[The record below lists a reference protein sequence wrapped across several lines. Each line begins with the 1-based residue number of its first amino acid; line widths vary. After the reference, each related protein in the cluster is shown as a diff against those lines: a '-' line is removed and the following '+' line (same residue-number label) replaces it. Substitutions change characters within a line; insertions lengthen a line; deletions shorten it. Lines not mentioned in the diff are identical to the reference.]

1 MDRFSKKKGY
11 DYFDGFLRCAK
22 LALETAEYLQAA
34 LTNFNREN
42 QDVQLR
48 EIHAIEN
55 QADMVKHEML
65 KNLAHEFM
73 TPIEREDIV
82 SLSMQLDEVVDKV
95 EAVFQRI
102 YMFNIE
108 NIRPQAIE
116 FAQLV
121 VKCCKSLVVVMEEFK
136 NFKKSKCL
144 KNHIIEVNSI
154 ESEGDGFY
162 TNCMRSLFLEDT
174 DTRNLLIWTTIYD
187 LLEDSLDACEDAAD
201 VIEGVI
207 MKNT

>member
-1 MDRFSKKKGY
+1 
-11 DYFDGFLRCAK
+11 
-22 LALETAEYLQAA
+22 
-34 LTNFNREN
+34 
-42 QDVQLR
+42 
-48 EIHAIEN
+48 
-55 QADMVKHEML
+55 MVKHEML
-65 KNLAHEFM
+65 KHLAHEFM

-82 SLSMQLDEVVDKV
+82 SLSMELDEVVDKV

-108 NIRPQAIE
+108 SIRPQAIE
-116 FAQLV
+116 FSQLV

-136 NFKKSKCL
+136 NFKRSKCL
-144 KNHIIEVNSI
+144 KNFIIEVNSI
-154 ESEGDGFY
+154 ESEGDVFY
-162 TNCMRSLFLEDT
+162 TNCMRSLFLEDA
-174 DTRNLLIWTTIYD
+174 DTRSLLIWTTIYD

>member
-1 MDRFSKKKGY
+1 MDRFSRKKEY
-11 DYFDGFLRCAK
+11 DYFDGFSRCAK
-22 LALETAEYLQAA
+22 LALETAEYLHAA
-34 LTNFNREN
+34 LSSFDREN
-42 QDVQLR
+42 MDVQIQ
-48 EIHAIEN
+48 EIHALEN

-65 KNLAHEFM
+65 KHLAHEFM
-73 TPIEREDIV
+73 TSIEREDIV

-108 NIRPQAIE
+108 SIRPQAIE

-121 VKCCKSLVVVMEEFK
+121 VKCCKSLVVVMEEFR

-144 KNHIIEVNSI
+144 KNFIIEVNSI
-154 ESEGDGFY
+154 ESEGDVFY
-162 TNCMRSLFLEDT
+162 ANCMRNLFLEDT
-174 DTRNLLIWTTIYD
+174 DTRSLLIWTTIYD